1 MSELPECYHRLFEA
15 HVQCAPDAP
24 ALEFGE
30 SVLSYADVDRHANR
44 LARHLLA
51 RGIGRE
57 SLVGVAL
64 GRSPDMI
71 IALLAIAK
79 AGAAYVPI
87 DPGEDTARRDE
98 IIAASSLAGLIVDGR
113 WRRRIMESQVALVD
127 LITDAAIIASADD
140 SNPGVEVTG
149 RNLAYLLHTSGSS
162 GRPKA
167 IAMEHA
173 SLFKLI
179 RWHGEGR
186 RDACGLRTLQFCSI
200 GFDFSFH
207 EIFSTLCHGGTLVI
221 AGSDE
226 RLDPYALARM
236 IRNRSIEKVFL
247 PVSALLQWAEAV
259 DEASFPTRLR
269 HVFTTG
275 EQLQITPALRAIC
288 AGTGASVHNHYGAT
302 EFQDAAT
309 LTLSGDPATWP
320 DVVPIGQ
327 PLFIRRDL
335 SETD

>member
-1 MSELPECYHRLFEA
+1 MSECYHRLFEA
-15 HVQCAPDAP
+15 QVQRAPDAP
-24 ALEFGE
+24 ALEFGDAL
-30 SVLSYADVDRHANR
+30 LSYADLERRANR

-71 IALLAIAK
+71 VALLAIAK

-87 DPGEDTARRDE
+87 DPDEDTARRDD
-98 IIAASSLAGLIVDGR
+98 IVAATSLAGLLVDGR
-113 WRRRIMESQVALVD
+113 WRPQVMASTVALVD
-127 LITDAAIIASADD
+127 LAMDEAIIAAADD
-140 SNPGVEVTG
+140 SSPGVEVTG
-149 RNLAYLLHTSGSS
+149 RNLAYLLYTSGSS
-162 GRPKA
+162 GRPKG

-179 RWHGEGR
+179 RWHGSAR
-186 RDACGLRTLQFCSI
+186 RDSCGLRTLQFCSI

-221 AGSDE
+221 ASADE
-226 RLDPYALARM
+226 RLDPIALARM
-236 IRNRSIEKVFL
+236 IRDRGIERVFL

-259 DEASFPTRLR
+259 DHNSFPSRLR

-288 AGTGASVHNHYGAT
+288 AETGASVHNHYGAT

-320 DVVPIGQ
+320 HVVPIGQ
-327 PLFIRRDL
+327 PLFIRGDL
-335 SETD
+335 SETA